1 MKKNLL
7 TMAALLAMGVAL
19 YVTTSCNSRQKAIAK
34 HVIIIGLDGW
44 GSYSM
49 DSAQAPNIRQ
59 YMAEGCYTLFKRT
72 IRPSVSGP
80 NWAAQMNGTPLESTG
95 YTQNSPEPTFK
106 PLFLTE
112 HNEQPT
118 FFHLMRQQY
127 PDAETGV
134 VCEWGDF
141 LNYADT
147 LCLSYFKRIDDPSEN
162 PESIVEESTKYI
174 KEKKPALLFIH
185 IDALDH
191 AGHSFGRGTPEY
203 YQALEHADGQIAQI
217 VEAIKE
223 AGIYDD
229 SVIILTSDHGH
240 DGTGHGGDSLYEI
253 ETPFVIWGKG
263 IKKGEEITETMI
275 QYDVAATVAKILNLQ
290 TPQSW
295 RGVSMNVFK

>member
-1 MKKNLL
+1 MKKIFL
-7 TMAALLAMGVAL
+7 TMAALLMMGAAM
-19 YVTTSCNSRQKAIAK
+19 YVTTSCNGGQKAIAK

-106 PLFLTE
+106 LF
-112 HNEQPT
+112 
-118 FFHLMRQQY
+118 
-127 PDAETGV
+127 
-134 VCEWGDF
+134 
-141 LNYADT
+141 
-147 LCLSYFKRIDDPSEN
+147 LSYFKRIDEPSEN

-295 RGVSMNVFK
+295 RGVPMSVFK